1 MVSALGEPLIGIIFR
16 YEEEEETFILV
27 NGLPEPAIAA
37 GYSQKPEP
45 EKVKGE
51 IVVKKT
57 IDTFVEQLNP
67 NVDPTIHSFSMV
79 FIINL
84 QKHLQDITVI
94 SY

>member
-1 MVSALGEPLIGIIFR
+1 MDS
-16 YEEEEETFILV
+16 
-27 NGLPEPAIAA
+27 LPEPGIAA
-37 GYSQKPEP
+37 GYPQKPEP

-51 IVVKKT
+51 IVVKKAT
-57 IDTFVEQLNP
+57 DTFVEQLNP

-79 FIINL
+79 FIIDL